1 MIGTRT
7 PFRISFAGGGSDL
20 KEFYQ
25 RHPGCVLS
33 TTINKYMFI
42 FVHPFFD
49 ERIQVKYSKTELVS
63 DVSEIK
69 HPIVREALR
78 KFGINGIDI
87 NSIADIPAG
96 TGLGSSGSFAVG
108 LLKALYAYCGKSPAK
123 EAVAQEACEI
133 EIDILN
139 EPIGKQD
146 QYAAAFGGLNFITF
160 NSDDTVK
167 VEPVMMSEDKHRE
180 LENSLLFFFTGGA
193 RPAREILS
201 DQKRNTISDK
211 KTFRNII
218 KMTELARNM
227 RNSLSMGILHD
238 TGAILDEGWSL
249 KKDLSSKISDD
260 KIDYYYNLAKKNG
273 AGGGKLLGAGGGG
286 FLMFY
291 CEREHQEK
299 LRQSLRDLK
308 EYKFK
313 FDNLGTKVIYNLE
326 NEVSGHG

>member
-20 KEFYQ
+20 KEFYSK
-25 RHPGCVLS
+25 HSGCVLS

-49 ERIQVKYSKTELVS
+49 KRIQVKYSKTELV
-63 DVSEIK
+63 DHVSKIK

-78 KFGINGIDI
+78 KFDINGIDI

-108 LLKALYAYCGKSPAK
+108 LLNALHAYCGKNPAK
-123 EAVAQEACEI
+123 ETMAQEACEI

-160 NSDDTVK
+160 YSDNTVN
-167 VEPVMMSEDKHRE
+167 VEPVMMSENKYRE
-180 LENSLLFFFTGGA
+180 FENSFLFFYMGGA
-193 RPAREILS
+193 RPARKILS
-201 DQKRNTISDK
+201 DQKRNMISDK

-218 KMTELARNM
+218 RMTELARNM
-227 RNSLSMGILHD
+227 KDSLCAGNLHD
-238 TGAILDEGWSL
+238 TGAILDEGWNL
-249 KKDLSSKISDD
+249 KKDLSPKISDD
-260 KIDYYYNLAKKNG
+260 KIDYYYNLARKNG

-291 CEREHQEK
+291 CERTHQDK
-299 LRQSLRDLK
+299 LRQSLQDLK
-308 EYKFK
+308 EYQFK

-326 NEVSGHG
+326 NEVCGHG